1 MLNCEKERKIPF
13 RSTINLAI
21 QCAESRNVQVDPSV
35 QKDRVR
41 CIRSKLAG
49 AIRNYLLDA
58 LFWFEF
64 WFRADNRY
72 KRNLFR
78 SPWSHHFMM
87 VSLHGQVDVTIT
99 FMLHLHQCSTFW
111 WGSWWLVISMLQ
123 AQSEWHGQLV
133 TTRSWPAGPG
143 HLAAQTPQSHW
154 QASES
159 IG

>member
-1 MLNCEKERKIPF
+1 
-13 RSTINLAI
+13 
-21 QCAESRNVQVDPSV
+21 
-35 QKDRVR
+35 
-41 CIRSKLAG
+41 LAG

-99 FMLHLHQCSTFW
+99 FMLHLHQCSTPW
-111 WGSWWLVISMLQ
+111 WSWHWNASHDHASGPV
-123 AQSEWHGQLV
+123 WV
-133 TTRSWPAGPG
+133 TAGWSTGTQDSARHDPSPGPG
-143 HLAAQTPQSHW
+143 QGHPGAPS
-154 QASES
+154 QA
-159 IG
+159 